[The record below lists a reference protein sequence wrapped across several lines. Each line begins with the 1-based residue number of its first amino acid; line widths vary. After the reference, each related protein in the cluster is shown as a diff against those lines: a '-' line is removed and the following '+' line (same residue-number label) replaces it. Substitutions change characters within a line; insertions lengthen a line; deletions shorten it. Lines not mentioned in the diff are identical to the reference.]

1 MLKYTD
7 TKVVFREIP
16 DEITLAINISGCPCA
31 CEGCHSSYLAGD
43 VGEEL
48 SERAIAELIARNDM
62 ISCISFMG
70 GDGDPYEV
78 SRLAKF
84 VKDNYSEIKVGW
96 YSGRDN
102 LSTEVEI
109 AYFDYIKIGSYQ
121 SALGGLDS
129 PATNQRLYR
138 LSAEGIL
145 TDITHRMRSTL
156 MANAQK

>member
-48 SERAIAELIARNDM
+48 SERAITELIARNDM

-70 GDGDPYEV
+70 GDGDPAEV

-84 VKDNYSEIKVGW
+84 VKENYPAIKVGW
-96 YSGRDN
+96 YSGRDE
-102 LSTEVEI
+102 LSTEI
-109 AYFDYIKIGSYQ
+109 NTANFDYIKIGSYQ
-121 SALGGLDS
+121 SELGALDS
-129 PATNQRLYR
+129 PTTNQRLYH
-138 LSAEGIL
+138 LSASGEFI
-145 TDITHRMRSTL
+145 DITHRMRR
-156 MANAQK
+156 

>member
-31 CEGCHSSYLAGD
+31 CEGCHSSYLAED
-43 VGEEL
+43 IGEEL
-48 SERAIAELIARNDM
+48 NEEALTKMVGRNDN

-70 GDGDPYEV
+70 GDREPYEV

-84 VKDNYSEIKVGW
+84 VKDNYPAIKVGW
-96 YSGRDN
+96 YSGRDELLEDVDIVN
-102 LSTEVEI
+102 
-109 AYFDYIKIGSYQ
+109 FDYIKIGSYQ

-129 PATNQRLYR
+129 PTTNQRLYR
-138 LSAEGIL
+138 ITQSQMI
-145 TDITHRMRSTL
+145 DISDKMIKH
-156 MANAQK
+156 

>member
-48 SERAIAELIARNDM
+48 SERAITELIARNDM

-70 GDGDPYEV
+70 GDREPYEV

-84 VKDNYSEIKVGW
+84 VKDIYPAIKVGW
-96 YSGRDN
+96 YSGRDE
-102 LSTEVEI
+102 LSEDVDI
-109 AYFDYIKIGSYQ
+109 VNFDYIKIGSYQ

-129 PATNQRLYR
+129 PTTNQRLYR
-138 LSAEGIL
+138 VSIDKDLI
-145 TDITHRMRSTL
+145 DISSKFK
-156 MANAQK
+156 NKI